1 MFCFKF
7 MVLEERQGE
16 KSTLDVHVGVGRARA
31 ETGPGG
37 AAWGDAKVGREG
49 KREMRTFS
57 RITRCK
63 LRFDITVTLQI
74 ITPVA

>member
-16 KSTLDVHVGVGRARA
+16 KSTLDVHVGVGRARQARA

-37 AAWGDAKVGREG
+37 AAWGDAKEDERE
-49 KREMRTFS
+49 RE
-57 RITRCK
+57 K
-63 LRFDITVTLQI
+63 
-74 ITPVA
+74 